1 VSDAEFTRA
10 IPGGEAIFLFGGI
23 AMRRGGVTRALL
35 RRMRLYADARIKV
48 RLLLT
53 GHSHR
58 EDDERAAIWRAWGLP
73 ESIEVRYFWREAA
86 PGGGGA
92 PADPLTS
99 AADEPG
105 FTSIPAESAAGS
117 RVRFYRDGLLTKTK
131 HFDPAGHLE
140 RIEHHDRARR
150 VLSKEYFDVEDRLV
164 YVDEMD
170 PEIGK
175 PTLRRWFGRSGRC
188 WLTSWLNPT
197 GFLGPAVQ
205 HEPDTVAYDAFG
217 QRVARWIDEVI
228 ADADAPVVFADRRNQ
243 DHALLAL
250 THPGARK
257 VAVLHNCHTTKPYRA
272 QDPPRPDYRP
282 LLEHIDAFDTVAVL
296 THQQHDD
303 LARHFG
309 ASNLAVINHP
319 SPSPPIL
326 QVPRQPGLLVAI
338 ARLEPQKRLDH
349 AIRAFARAARRVPD
363 ARFHIYGS
371 GSRIKALKE
380 LVAKLGVNDRV
391 QFRGFADRPM
401 EVFASASAVVLS
413 SVFEGFPLVL
423 NEAMA
428 VGTPFVAYDINYG
441 PAEVI
446 RNEVD
451 GLLVPPGDIE
461 ALAGA
466 MARVL
471 GDPGC
476 AARLGDR
483 AREVVDRFPE
493 AVWTAEW
500 IELFTRL
507 TTERRT
513 TAGAAGAE
521 ASARRV
527 TAGEK

>member
-1 VSDAEFTRA
+1 VNDAAFTRA
-10 IPGGEAIFLFGGI
+10 IPGGEAVFLFGGI
-23 AMRRGGVTRALL
+23 AMRRGGVTRAFL
-35 RRMRLYADARIKV
+35 RRMRLYVDAGIKV

-92 PADPLTS
+92 LADPATL

-117 RVRFYRDGLLTKTK
+117 LVRFYRDGLLAKTK
-131 HFDPAGHLE
+131 HFDAAGGLE
-140 RIEHHDRARR
+140 RIDHHDPARR
-150 VLSKEYFDVEDRLV
+150 LMSREYFDVHERLV
-164 YVDEMD
+164 YIDEMN
-170 PEIGK
+170 PETAK
-175 PTLRRWFGRSGRC
+175 PTLRRWFDRSGRC
-188 WLTSWLNPT
+188 WLTSWLNPI

-205 HEPDTVAYDAFG
+205 HEPTVAAYDAFG
-217 QRVARWIDEVI
+217 HRVALWIDDVL
-228 ADADAPVVFADRRNQ
+228 ADADTPVVFADRRNQ
-243 DHALLAL
+243 DHALVAL

-272 QDPPRPDYRP
+272 EDPPKLEYRP
-282 LLEHIDAFDTVAVL
+282 LLEHIDAFDAVVVL

-309 ASNLAVINHP
+309 APNLAVINHP
-319 SPSPPIL
+319 TPSPPKL
-326 QVPRQPGLLVAI
+326 QAHLQPGLLVAI

-349 AIRAFARAARRVPD
+349 AIRAFARAARQVPE
-363 ARFHIYGS
+363 ARFHIYGT
-371 GSRIKALKE
+371 GSRVKALKE
-380 LVAKLGVNDRV
+380 LAEKLGVTDHV
-391 QFRGFADRPM
+391 QFRGFTDQPM

-423 NEAMA
+423 TEAMA

-446 RNEVD
+446 RNGVD

-466 MARVL
+466 MVRVL
-471 GDPGC
+471 GDPGY

-483 AREVVDRFPE
+483 AREVVERFPE
-493 AVWTAEW
+493 RVWTAEW

-507 TTERRT
+507 TAERRT
-513 TAGAAGAE
+513 TVGGAGAE
-521 ASARRV
+521 SSSRRV

>member
-1 VSDAEFTRA
+1 
-10 IPGGEAIFLFGGI
+10 
-23 AMRRGGVTRALL
+23 
-35 RRMRLYADARIKV
+35 MRLYADAGIKV

-53 GHSHR
+53 GHLHH
-58 EDDERAAIWRAWGLP
+58 EDDERAAIWRAWSLP
-73 ESIEVRYFWREAA
+73 ESIDVRYFWREAA

-92 PADPLTS
+92 PADPLTL

-131 HFDPAGHLE
+131 HFGAAGRLQL
-140 RIEHHDRARR
+140 IEHHDRARR
-150 VLSKEYFDVEDRLV
+150 VLSKEYFDVQDRLV
-164 YVDEMD
+164 YIDEMD

-175 PTLRRWFGRSGRC
+175 PTLRRWFDRSGRC
-188 WLTSWLNPT
+188 WLTSWLKPN
-197 GFLGPAVQ
+197 GFPGAAVQ
-205 HEPDTVAYDAFG
+205 HEPNTVAYDSFG
-217 QRVARWIDEVI
+217 QRVACWIDEVI
-228 ADADAPVVFADRRNQ
+228 AEADTPVVFADRRNQ

-257 VAVLHNCHTTKPYRA
+257 VAVLHNCHTTRPYQA

-282 LLEHIDAFDTVAVL
+282 LLEHIDAFDAVAVL
-296 THQQHDD
+296 THRQRDD

-319 SPSPPIL
+319 TPSPPKL

-349 AIRAFARAARRVPD
+349 AVRAFAQAARRVPD
-363 ARFHIYGS
+363 SRFHIYGS
-371 GSRIKALKE
+371 GSQVKALKE
-380 LVAKLGVNDRV
+380 LAVTLGVSDRI
-391 QFRGFADRPM
+391 QFPGFTDRPM
-401 EVFASASAVVLS
+401 EVFASACAVVLS

-451 GLLVPPGDIE
+451 GLLVPPGDIQ

-466 MARVL
+466 MVRVL
-471 GDPGC
+471 GDPGY
-476 AARLGDR
+476 AARLGNR
-483 AREVVDRFPE
+483 AQEVVERFPE

-500 IELFTRL
+500 MELFTSL
-507 TTERRT
+507 TTERRR
-513 TAGAAGAE
+513 TAGATGAE
-521 ASARRV
+521 SSMRRV
-527 TAGEK
+527 TAAEQ